1 MNPDFMEFI
10 LDIICFKRIKDGTYV
25 INLDEY
31 ADAGAHCIVLY
42 VLNNSVI
49 YFKSFGIER
58 IPKEIKKFIGNKS
71 MQTNIFRMQAN
82 NSIMCGYFC
91 IGLINFIL
99 AGKALI
105 DYTTL
110 FQK

>member
-1 MNPDFMEFI
+1 MEFI
-10 LDIICFKRIKDGTYV
+10 LEIICFKRIKDGTFA

-31 ADAGAHCIVLY
+31 ADVGAHCIVLY
-42 VLNNSVI
+42 VSNNGVI
-49 YFKSFGIER
+49 YFNSFGVEN
-58 IPKEIKKFIGNKS
+58 IPTEIKKFIGNKS
-71 MQTNIFRMQAN
+71 MQTSIFRVQAN

-91 IGLINFIL
+91 IELINFML